1 MVRICSAMRRIGLP
15 FRGQW
20 LADVRDWARTEGC
33 WYAASAALHF
43 LLVVSLMLLPT
54 PVRITEPDTSA
65 TLVAAPNESS
75 PQPNL
80 EHINLG
86 EASLEPG
93 DLDAA
98 AMLDLRPLA
107 QTEEYNDDRKI
118 FEKKGGGRP
127 QGSDQPDLGGLGGG
141 FSVMAWSNGPRVS
154 GADGVGAG
162 VGTGVNPGSG
172 GDGSGFGT
180 RGSGHRAAMLGRHGG
195 TRGTELAVIAA
206 LDWLRRH
213 QESGGNWSLSHFTHH
228 CKGHECS
235 GASEIRADAGAT
247 ALALLTFLAS
257 GHTHQSSGPYR
268 DTIQRAVFW
277 LIRRQTSDGNLA
289 AGAEQPMYSHGLAT
303 IALCEAYGMTK
314 DPKIGNPAQAAVAFI
329 ERAQNR
335 DTGSWRYEPQRHD
348 GDTSV
353 FGWQVM
359 ALKSAQMAG
368 LAVSSFNLENCQR
381 WLQLV
386 AKGDHRGL
394 FCYQYGREPGP
405 AMTAVGLLCRQYLGA
420 KANDADMLE
429 GKEYLRAHPPE
440 NSDNA
445 IRDTYYWYY
454 ATQVMFN
461 LGGPEWFQWNRNMR
475 RVLIQTQCQDGC
487 AMGSWDPERPAP
499 DIWGMKGGR
508 LVTTTLSALT
518 LEVYY
523 RYLPLYQMGGGGEG
537 HPAAPPAAVPEIVQ
551 NPGDAPPPAASTPP
565 PQNHGIGM

>member
-1 MVRICSAMRRIGLP
+1 MVRIWNAVRGIGLSP
-15 FRGQW
+15 RAEM
-20 LADVRDWARTEGC
+20 LAGLKDWARTEGC
-33 WYAASAALHF
+33 WYAGSAVLHF
-43 LLVVSLMLLPT
+43 LAMLCLLLVPMKLITADRGEGLSFTT
-54 PVRITEPDTSA
+54 PATEPAELPD
-65 TLVAAPNESS
+65 LKDF
-75 PQPNL
+75 
-80 EHINLG
+80 HLG
-86 EASLEPG
+86 EAPLETSE
-93 DLDAA
+93 LNSQVLV
-98 AMLDLRPLA
+98 MRPAA
-107 QTEEYNDDRKI
+107 QTEIYYDASEVFRKA
-118 FEKKGGGRP
+118 GGGTKQESKEP
-127 QGSDQPDLGGLGGG
+127 NLGGLGG
-141 FSVMAWSNGPRVS
+141 FSVAAWGRGTHVL
-154 GADGVGAG
+154 GLGGVGAG
-162 VGTGVNPGSG
+162 IGTGTHPGSG
-172 GDGSGFGT
+172 GPEDGFGN
-180 RGSGHRAAMLGRHGG
+180 RDPSGHRLAMIGG
-195 TRGTELAVIAA
+195 SATKQGDLAIAA
-206 LDWLRRH
+206 ALNWFYRH
-213 QESGGNWSLSHFTHH
+213 QESGGSWSLSHFAHH
-228 CKGHECS
+228 CKGRECR
-235 GASEIRADAGAT
+235 GASNIRADAGAT
-247 ALALLTFLAS
+247 ALALLCFLAA
-257 GHTHQSSGPYR
+257 GQTHKTDGPYR
-268 DTIQRAVFW
+268 DAVQRAVFW
-277 LIRRQTSDGNLA
+277 LIKRQTSDGDLS

-368 LAVSSFNLENCQR
+368 LAVSSFNLENCHR

-420 KANDADMLE
+420 KANDADMIE

-475 RVLIQTQCQDGC
+475 RVLTQTQCQSGC

-523 RYLPLYQMGGGGEG
+523 RYLPLYQMGGGEG
-537 HPAAPPAAVPEIVQ
+537 HPAAPPEIVQ